1 MFIRPLAKR
10 PVLFGLAAGP
20 SERNYSGPSA
30 ALPRNSRA
38 PQLKILNSGCV
49 AQSASSCVSQQA
61 STSHASQTL
70 ETVEHVRHRSLAT
83 WCSMGPADSAQK
95 RMPNDLNLKFSQ
107 RLCVSLTFV
116 LLILFG
122 IAAVRQPWLLLI
134 PVLFIAAI
142 QLLDAVAVQG
152 HRLACTV
159 SALAIGGSYL
169 WVSVHLPATLA
180 LGALA
185 AVGVWRLNA
194 DLYRFL
200 SGSQGRAFAIAAFPM
215 HLLHY
220 LICGTA
226 FCVAIAMHLI
236 AALPPFKDERLN
248 RSASQLPAPE
258 LECAT
263 VEL

>member
-1 MFIRPLAKR
+1 MCATDLWRRGVPWARL
-10 PVLFGLAAGP
+10 
-20 SERNYSGPSA
+20 
-30 ALPRNSRA
+30 
-38 PQLKILNSGCV
+38 ILR
-49 AQSASSCVSQQA
+49 
-61 STSHASQTL
+61 
-70 ETVEHVRHRSLAT
+70 E
-83 WCSMGPADSAQK
+83 K

-236 AALPPFKDERLN
+236 AALLPFNADPLN